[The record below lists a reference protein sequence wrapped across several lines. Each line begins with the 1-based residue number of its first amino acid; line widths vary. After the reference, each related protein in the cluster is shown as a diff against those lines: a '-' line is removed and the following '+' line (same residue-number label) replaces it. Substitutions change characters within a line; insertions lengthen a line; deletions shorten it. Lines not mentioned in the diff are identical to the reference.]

1 MGNDITATS
10 CAELT
15 TKLKKPARITKA
27 CKKSFKYPDKSGTRT
42 PLSDICVLTCE
53 NCPSASPS
61 KAPSK
66 IPSDPPTDRPTETST
81 ESPTGVS
88 GCKDD
93 NAFTFS
99 VEINEITATSCAEL
113 TTKLKKPARI
123 TKACKKLFKYPDKSG
138 TRTLL
143 SDICVLTCENC
154 PSASPTTSS
163 PTTSSP
169 TESPTGDSG

>member
-1 MGNDITATS
+1 MG
-10 CAELT
+10 
-15 TKLKKPARITKA
+15 
-27 CKKSFKYPDKSGTRT
+27 
-42 PLSDICVLTCE
+42 
-53 NCPSASPS
+53 
-61 KAPSK
+61 
-66 IPSDPPTDRPTETST
+66 DRPTETST

-123 TKACKKLFKYPDKSG
+123 TKACKKSFKYPDKSG
-138 TRTLL
+138 TKTLL

-154 PSASPTTSS
+154 PSASPSKAPSKILSDPPTDRPTETS
-163 PTTSSP
+163 
-169 TESPTGDSG
+169 TESPTGVSGCKDDNAFTFSVEINDITATSCAELTTKLKKPA